1 MLENRDLSWAIPAL
15 LMCYHGLFMRES
27 SKNAGTR
34 RFAAYAWFVLA
45 YNVGVILWGTVV
57 RATGSGAGCGDHWPL
72 CGGQVIPHAAQIA
85 TLIEFAHRASS
96 GIAVALVLVLAYFA
110 FRRFAAKHPSR
121 RYAAA
126 AVFFTFTEGLL
137 GAALVLFGDVG
148 NNASA
153 SRVFI
158 LSLHLVNT
166 FLLLASLALTAKSA
180 GSGQQASA
188 GDGAVR
194 GVNPWRAPTRG
205 IYMAYVAGLL
215 GALAIAVTGTI
226 AALGDTLF
234 HATSFAQ
241 GFEWDLSPT
250 ASPLLRLRII
260 HPVVAVLIGTYLI
273 ALAVHA
279 LSTPTPRTAKRMAA
293 SLLVLIV
300 IQFGFGTLN
309 VLLLAPLWMQV
320 LHLLT
325 ADLIW
330 ITLVLLSAAMLGRVH
345 VSLVEYRAP
354 APVPEAE
361 DRASALTT

>member
-1 MLENRDLSWAIPAL
+1 
-15 LMCYHGLFMRES
+15 MRES
-27 SKNAGTR
+27 SQNTGR
-34 RFAAYAWFVLA
+34 SRFAAYAWFVLA

-85 TLIEFAHRASS
+85 TLIEFAHRATS
-96 GIAVALVLVLAYFA
+96 GVAVALVLALIYFA
-110 FRRFAAKHPSR
+110 FRRFPAKHPSR
-121 RYAAA
+121 RYATA
-126 AVFFTFTEGLL
+126 AVFFTLTEGLL

-153 SRVFI
+153 SRVLI

-180 GSGQQASA
+180 GSGWQASA
-188 GDGAVR
+188 EDGSVR
-194 GVNPWRAPTRG
+194 GVTLWRAPTRG
-205 IYMAYVAGLL
+205 IYMAYAAGLL

-260 HPVVAVLIGTYLI
+260 HPVIAVLIGTYLI

-279 LSTPTPRTAKRMAA
+279 LSAPKPRAAKRMAA
-293 SLLVLIV
+293 CLLPLVA
-300 IQFGFGTLN
+300 IQFGFGALN

-330 ITLVLLSAAMLGRVH
+330 ITLVLLSAAMLEREH
-345 VSLVEYRAP
+345 ASLAEYRAL
-354 APVPEAE
+354 ASVAE
-361 DRASALTT
+361 TEGRASALTT